1 MANDNTTLADIAQ
14 RRLEAETK
22 QLSEDIRTILGDIE
36 ASIEV
41 RRMPEVVFV
50 DYYLDNFRNIAI
62 TGDIDNSVTLAWIN
76 FAGGQIGRAHV

>member
-1 MANDNTTLADIAQ
+1 MANDNTTLAEIAQ

-62 TGDIDNSVTLAWIN
+62 TGDIDNSVTLAWIYPS
-76 FAGGQIGRAHV
+76 R

>member
-1 MANDNTTLADIAQ
+1 MANDNTTLAEIAQ

-50 DYYLDNFRNIAI
+50 DYYLDNFINIAI
-62 TGDIDNSVTLAWIN
+62 TGDIDNSVTLA
-76 FAGGQIGRAHV
+76 

>member
-1 MANDNTTLADIAQ
+1 MANDNTTLAEIAQ

-62 TGDIDNSVTLAWIN
+62 TGDIDNSVTLAW
-76 FAGGQIGRAHV
+76 QVDHMQR

>member
-50 DYYLDNFRNIAI
+50 SR
-62 TGDIDNSVTLAWIN
+62 
-76 FAGGQIGRAHV
+76 

>member
-41 RRMPEVVFV
+41 RRMPEIVFV

-62 TGDIDNSVTLAWIN
+62 TGDIDNSVTLAWIYPS
-76 FAGGQIGRAHV
+76 R